1 MGHMDEKSIHHGHRK
16 RMMARYGEQGFDGIQ
31 PHEVLEVL
39 LYQSRPRVNTNP
51 IGHRLIEK
59 FGTLEAVFRA
69 KREELMEVEGIGEAS
84 ANHIASVRETVS
96 DLIREQYRGE
106 RDITPYHVAFL
117 TDWFM
122 RAKEGA
128 MGILIR
134 EGDGSFLDFR
144 CLYPQWNEEGQLEV
158 EKTFSLSEEDMT
170 EHEFSLFLP
179 EGMTLSEEDV
189 FALRLY
195 TLSRSFVLD
204 EIYSMK
210 GREALPILHV
220 VRKGERAHP
229 KLLKR

>member
-1 MGHMDEKSIHHGHRK
+1 
-16 RMMARYGEQGFDGIQ
+16 MMARYGEHGFDGFQ

-51 IGHRLIEK
+51 IGHRLIER
-59 FGTLEAVFRA
+59 FGSLEAVFRA
-69 KREELMEVEGIGEAS
+69 KREELTAVEGIGEAS

-96 DLIREQYRGE
+96 DLIREQYRGQRE
-106 RDITPYHVAFL
+106 ITAYHVAFL

-122 RAKEGA
+122 RGEEGA
-128 MGILIR
+128 VGILIR
-134 EGDGSFLDFR
+134 EGDGAFWDFR
-144 CLYPQWNEEGQLEV
+144 CLYPVRNGEGLLDA
-158 EKTFSLSEEDMT
+158 EKTFLLSREDMT

-195 TLSRSFVLD
+195 TLNRGFVLD

-210 GREALPILHV
+210 GREAVPTLHGEK
-220 VRKGERAHP
+220 KGASSRP
-229 KLLKR
+229 KGIKNK